1 MIISRTPFRITLAGG
16 GTDLPSFYEDHG
28 GSVISMAIDKYIYVN
43 LKYRFFDDNIRIR
56 YLKDEYVNSVYD
68 LKHDRAKEALIRNG
82 ILNNVEITSIADL
95 PAKSGMGSSGSFLVA
110 MLSAIKALKKE
121 ELDLSAICEEACDIE
136 INTLKLPS
144 GKQDQYIAAHGGVKI
159 LDINKKGNVDVNCII
174 NEFDTTSLLKY
185 MNVYKIGVDRNASDI
200 LKDQN
205 NKKPQTVSSLSSI
218 MSMTDDFLN
227 HLIENNFYEYGKLLD
242 IYWAEKKKLSHKMST
257 EKVDAMY
264 KISKNKFGILG
275 GKVIGAG
282 GGGFL
287 MLFGE
292 ANKDLDKFMLQN
304 NMSKLNFAIDT
315 EGLKVYEL

>member
-1 MIISRTPFRITLAGG
+1 
-16 GTDLPSFYEDHG
+16 
-28 GSVISMAIDKYIYVN
+28 
-43 LKYRFFDDNIRIR
+43 
-56 YLKDEYVNSVYD
+56 
-68 LKHDRAKEALIRNG
+68 
-82 ILNNVEITSIADL
+82 
-95 PAKSGMGSSGSFLVA
+95 
-110 MLSAIKALKKE
+110 
-121 ELDLSAICEEACDIE
+121 
-136 INTLKLPS
+136 
-144 GKQDQYIAAHGGVKI
+144 
-159 LDINKKGNVDVNCII
+159 
-174 NEFDTTSLLKY
+174 

-242 IYWAEKKKLSHKMST
+242 IYWAEKKKLSNKMST

-264 KISKNKFGILG
+264 KISKNKFGVLG

-292 ANKDLDKFMLQN
+292 PHKNLDKFMLQN
-304 NMSKLNFAIDT
+304 NMPKLNFAIDT